1 MPELLDDESV
11 FHTLRAPRVVRVEPN
26 PEQVFEIALPNLGYG
41 LEMVESNDGNLN
53 GLISN
58 IPTEEKIF
66 LIRSVFKK
74 ENNNII

>member
-1 MPELLDDESV
+1 MPEFFYDESV
-11 FHTLRAPRVVRVEPN
+11 FHTLRAPRVVGVEPN
-26 PEQVFEIALPNLGYG
+26 PEQMLEIALPNLGYG

-58 IPTEEKIF
+58 IPTEEKCF

-74 ENNNII
+74 TTSYE